1 MQVLHALRRRAG
13 PWPWWLGL
21 LLALVLV
28 QAGAQVPPNHPPSA
42 PHRVDRPYTL
52 GVFAFRPKP
61 IIQERY
67 GELGRYLSQHLGG
80 VPVRVLPMSDG
91 ELEAGLARHELDFVL
106 TNPTHYIKLRET
118 GQLSGALATV
128 VAKQGDRS
136 VHGIGGVIV
145 RRADREDLK
154 DLNDL
159 AHKRIAIAGRHY
171 LGTFMAPAAELWRHG
186 VDLDSITWVE
196 TRQPV
201 DQVISSVQAGRA
213 DAGFVRTGV
222 LEDLEREGVLQ
233 PDELKVVQP
242 LHHPGFQDRVS
253 TRLYPEWP
261 FLAVTDVDRDASQKV
276 AAALL
281 ALRPT
286 DAAARVAEIQG
297 FSIPADYSSVEQ
309 AMRDL
314 RMEPFHNPPPLS
326 WQDVWHRYRVWI
338 VGVLALTGAALVLA
352 LNLHLQRRRLLHT
365 QARLA
370 AEHDKLQFTTDRLNQ
385 VMASS
390 PVMFYTL
397 RVQRHVTE
405 LTWFSDNTQHL
416 LGYTAEQTFERG
428 WWRAHVHPDD
438 LGRALEGLRQ
448 LHLLG
453 TLRQTYRFA
462 NAQGQYR
469 WFDTDVRL
477 LPGAHSGALEAL
489 GVWRDITN
497 EKLQQDQLRLA
508 ASVFANSYDGVI
520 ITDAQHR
527 MLDTNPAFTRIIGW
541 AHDAVQQRPFTALLA
556 PVDAASADPWPPLI
570 DTLARHD
577 HWTGELSLKG
587 PRERVLNCA
596 VSITAVHNTDQQIT
610 HHVVVFTDIS
620 HLKAHQA
627 ELDRLAHYDAL
638 TGVPNRRMLLDRLG
652 QAIERAR
659 RHHHWLAVCYLDLDD
674 FKPVNDR
681 LGHAVGDQLLI
692 RMTERLHSVLRAHDT
707 LARLGGDEFV
717 LLLTDMTQ
725 PDEWRSIVERVLQ
738 TVQQPVL
745 LDTATAHV
753 SASVGITVFPDD
765 ESDGDALLRHAD
777 QAMYQAKQA
786 GRNRVHLFDRALDR
800 EVQAQREQ
808 LSRLKQALAQQEL
821 LLYYQPKVDLDT
833 GAIVG
838 AEALMR
844 WQHPELGLLSP
855 GAFLWQVAGTD
866 FEVELGEW
874 VVRTALAQVVAW
886 KAQALPLDTEFCVS
900 VNLSG
905 HQLLKPG
912 FAPWLQQTMA
922 EFPQVARGEL
932 ELEILESAALADT
945 HLAARVMAECRAFG
959 VRFALDD
966 FGTGYSSLAYFRTLP
981 VDMIKIDQS
990 FVRDMLQ
997 DPDDAGIVQSVVY
1010 LAHAFHRPVIAEG
1023 VETLQHA
1030 HALLRL
1036 GCHLAQ
1042 GYGIAR
1048 PMPAG
1053 QWVQWVGEWN
1063 ERRPWENFRHTVSG

>member
-1 MQVLHALRRRAG
+1 MHLIQASKTRSQGWAC
-13 PWPWWLGL
+13 
-21 LLALVLV
+21 LLALLWSLLIGPVHALTP
-28 QAGAQVPPNHPPSA
+28 QDPPTATRSPE
-42 PHRVDRPYTL
+42 RPLTL

-61 IIQERY
+61 VIQERFN
-67 GELGRYLSQHLGG
+67 ELGRYLSQQLGA
-80 VPVRVLPMSDG
+80 PVKVLPMSDG
-91 ELEAGLARHELDFVL
+91 DLEEGLARRELDFVM

-118 GQLSGALATV
+118 GKLSGALATV
-128 VAKQGDRS
+128 VARQSNHG

-145 RRADREDLK
+145 RRGDREDLRE
-154 DLNDL
+154 LSDL

-171 LGTFMAPAAELWRHG
+171 LGTFMAPAAELLRNG
-186 VDLDSITWVE
+186 VDLDTITWVE
-196 TRQPV
+196 TKQPV
-201 DQVISSVQAGRA
+201 DQVITSVQSGLA

-222 LEDLEREGVLQ
+222 LEDLEREGLLQ
-233 PDELKVVQP
+233 AGDLKVVHP
-242 LHHPGFQDRVS
+242 RNHPGFHEKVS

-261 FLAVTDVDRDASQKV
+261 FLAVVDVDRDVSQKV
-276 AAALL
+276 AAALM
-281 ALRPT
+281 ALRPDQPAT
-286 DAAARVAEIQG
+286 KTAGIFG

-314 RMEPFHNPPPLS
+314 RMEPFNNPPPLN
-326 WQDVWHRYRVWI
+326 WRDVWHRYEPWI
-338 VGVLALTGAALVLA
+338 VGVLALTLAAMVLA
-352 LNLHLQRRRLLHT
+352 MGLHVQRRRLLHT
-365 QARLA
+365 QAKLA
-370 AEHDKLQFTTDRLNQ
+370 AEHEKLLTTTERLNQ
-385 VMASS
+385 VMALS

-397 RVQRHVTE
+397 QVHRHQTE
-405 LTWFSDNTQHL
+405 PTWVSDNIQYL
-416 LGYTAEQTFERG
+416 LGYTPEQALQRA
-428 WWRAHVHPDD
+428 WWRAHIHPDD
-438 LGRALEGLRQ
+438 LSRAVEGVRQ

-453 TLRQTYRFA
+453 SIRQTYRFA
-462 NAQGQYR
+462 NSAGQYL
-469 WFDTDVRL
+469 WFDTEVRL
-477 LPGAHSGALEAL
+477 LPGSRTGPTEAL
-489 GVWRDITN
+489 GVWRDVTQ

-527 MLDTNPAFTRIIGW
+527 MLDTNPAFTRITGL
-541 AHDAVQQRPFTALLA
+541 AHDDVQLRPLQALLKGPDGTA
-556 PVDAASADPWPPLI
+556 TQPWTEVIENLS
-570 DTLARHD
+570 RHD
-577 HWTGELSLKG
+577 HWSGELTLRG
-587 PRERVLNCA
+587 PGDRLLTCA
-596 VSITAVHNTDQQIT
+596 VSITAVQNTEQQLT

-620 HLKAHQA
+620 HLKAHQV

-638 TGVPNRRMLLDRLG
+638 TGVPNRRMLLDRLA
-652 QAIERAR
+652 QAVERAR
-659 RHHHWLAVCYLDLDD
+659 RHGHWLAVCYLDLDD
-674 FKPVNDR
+674 FKPINDR

-692 RMTERLHSVLRAHDT
+692 SMTERLQSVLRAHDT

-717 LLLTDMTQ
+717 LLLTDMAH
-725 PDEWRSIVERVLQ
+725 PDEWRNIVERVLQ
-738 TVQQPVL
+738 TVQQPVQL
-745 LDTATAHV
+745 ATATAHV

-765 ESDGDALLRHAD
+765 DSDGDTLLRHAD

-808 LSRLKQALAQQEL
+808 LTRLKQALAHDEL
-821 LLYYQPKVDLDT
+821 HLYFQPKVDLDT

-844 WQHPELGLLSP
+844 WQHPELGLLAP
-855 GAFLWQVAGTD
+855 GAFLWQVAGSE

-874 VVRTALAQVVAW
+874 VIRTALAQAVDW
-886 KAQALPLDTEFCVS
+886 KEKHLPLDPEFCIS

-912 FAPWLQQTMA
+912 FALWLQQTLTQY
-922 EFPQVARGEL
+922 PQVTHGEL

-945 HLAARVMAECRAFG
+945 KLAARVMAECRALG

-981 VDMIKIDQS
+981 VDVIKIDQS

-1030 HALLRL
+1030 QALLRL

-1048 PMPAG
+1048 PMPA
-1053 QWVQWVGEWN
+1053 QQLSPWIQEWN
-1063 ERRPWENFRHTVSG
+1063 ERKPWESFRQGSSL